1 MATPGQIGATLTVII
16 AFWRSGARPLPE
28 ADSQLAALA
37 RCRLASWHVF
47 RDVVK
52 EALSTLIPEYRALY
66 MAAHSSAERARAGRI
81 KGGKASFAIMLAK
94 RKAGGDAGG
103 LNAPNVRT
111 LPADP
116 PGSYPLNPKAYR
128 PPADPTPGPRPPQ
141 GQIGPIPALIMPE
154 APQTTSRLATRW
166 PKPGKRNPL
175 AALDRATGPFRPAGF
190 SRVLAETPGKAR
202 ALASFRN
209 VKGPIVAQ

>member
-1 MATPGQIGATLTVII
+1 MPRRRPRERKGLPLPLEPIVDCPCLQMATPGQIGATLTVII

-111 LPADP
+111 LPAAALLTDRQTLRGP
-116 PGSYPLNPKAYR
+116 IHSTRK
-128 PPADPTPGPRPPQ
+128 PTAPRPTQPQ
-141 GQIGPIPALIMPE
+141 
-154 APQTTSRLATRW
+154 APGLLRD
-166 PKPGKRNPL
+166 K
-175 AALDRATGPFRPAGF
+175 
-190 SRVLAETPGKAR
+190 
-202 ALASFRN
+202 
-209 VKGPIVAQ
+209 